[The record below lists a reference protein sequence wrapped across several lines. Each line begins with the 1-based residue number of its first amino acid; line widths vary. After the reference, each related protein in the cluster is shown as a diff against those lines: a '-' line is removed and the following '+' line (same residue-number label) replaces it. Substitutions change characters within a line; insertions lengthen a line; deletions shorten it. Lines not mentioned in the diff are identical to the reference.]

1 MRGRGVGE
9 GAMVEERER
18 RGIRERDGVG
28 FGRAGDRGRR
38 VIDSSRYFCCCRVV
52 DRICTL
58 QLSVLPFVVV

>member
-28 FGRAGDRGRR
+28 FGRAGDRRRR
-38 VIDSSRYFCCCRVV
+38 VIDSSRYFIWTVYPHF
-52 DRICTL
+52 
-58 QLSVLPFVVV
+58 S

>member
-28 FGRAGDRGRR
+28 FGRAGGRGRR
-38 VIDSSRYFCCCRVV
+38 VIDSIPYLFVCRVV
-52 DRICTL
+52 DRAAD
-58 QLSVLPFVVV
+58 